1 MLVDAKDIAQV
12 FGGTK
17 ALGTQ
22 VKELSD
28 LEKLVR
34 DGLPMA
40 AVENAFRLVRPSA
53 SDSELHILV
62 HVVFNQN
69 ESKHFSRLKNILRTQ
84 TGKSS
89 TSKKLAHAKL
99 ASEESERAE
108 RLARVYALAR
118 FAFGDDELAGEFMF
132 KPHPMLQKKT
142 PLEKLSTEVGA
153 HQVELILNRAIHG
166 IAA

>member
-40 AVENAFRLVRPSA
+40 AVENAFRLVRPAA
-53 SDSELHILV
+53 SDSELHVLV

-69 ESKHFSRLKNILRTQ
+69 ELKHFTRLKNILRAQ
-84 TGKSS
+84 PSKSRPA
-89 TSKKLAHAKL
+89 KRVVQAKL
-99 ASEESERAE
+99 ASSESERAE

-132 KPHPMLQKKT
+132 KPHPMLQKNT
-142 PLEKLSTEVGA
+142 PLEKLTTEIGA
-153 HQVELILNRAIHG
+153 HQVEIILNRAIHG